1 MFKKNKEAKSLNLNQ
16 QEISTL
22 IGYGYEINGEISGK
36 SVIRIDGKVTG
47 NVTTDGGLILG
58 DKGIIIGDV
67 KTKSAV
73 IYGSV
78 TGNVQALQ
86 LEIKKTGTVDGDI
99 KTETLEIE
107 LGAQYNGKIRD
118 EADHQNRRQSF
129 SSRINKKAP
138 KISGLSCL

>member
-107 LGAQYNGKIRD
+107 LGAQYNGKLEMKQIIKTED
-118 EADHQNRRQSF
+118 KVLA
-129 SSRINKKAP
+129 AV
-138 KISGLSCL
+138 

>member
-1 MFKKNKEAKSLNLNQ
+1 MFKRNKEAKSLDLNQ

-22 IGYGYEINGEISGK
+22 IGYGYEITGEINGK

-47 NVTTDGGLILG
+47 NVTTEGGLILG
-58 DKGIIIGDV
+58 EKGEITGNV

-73 IYGSV
+73 IFGAV

-86 LEIKKTGTVDGDI
+86 LEIKKTGIVNGDI

-107 LGAQYNGKIRD
+107 LGAQYNGKLEMKQMIKSED
-118 EADHQNRRQSF
+118 
-129 SSRINKKAP
+129 KVLKAV
-138 KISGLSCL
+138 

>member
-1 MFKKNKEAKSLNLNQ
+1 MFKKKKEAKSLNLNQ

-22 IGYGYEINGEISGK
+22 IGYGYEIKGEIKGN

-47 NVTTDGGLILG
+47 NVTTEGGLILG

-67 KTKSAV
+67 KTQSAI

-86 LEIKKTGTVDGDI
+86 LEIKKTGIVDGDI

-107 LGAQYNGKIRD
+107 LGAQYNGKLEMKQIIQKED
-118 EADHQNRRQSF
+118 
-129 SSRINKKAP
+129 
-138 KISGLSCL
+138 KILETV